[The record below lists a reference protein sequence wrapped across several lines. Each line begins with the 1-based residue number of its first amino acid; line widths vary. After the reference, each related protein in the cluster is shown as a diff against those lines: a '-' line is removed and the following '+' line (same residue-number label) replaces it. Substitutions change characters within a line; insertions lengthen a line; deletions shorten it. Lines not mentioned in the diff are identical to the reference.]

1 MKTRWKFGFTIILF
15 LIGSLSF
22 LPCKAQEVT
31 IQRVEIEGKDVIVH
45 YALIDDDVQRR
56 YTIWLYSSNDD
67 FIKPLEKVTG
77 DIGVDIP
84 VGGNKKAVWNV
95 GEELGNEFK
104 GNIRLELK
112 GRLYLPFIEL
122 NAFDDFKT
130 FKRGRTYT
138 ITWSGGR
145 GNNVLNFDLYKGDK
159 RIHTFANIANVGTYN
174 LEFPMEVKP
183 GREYRFRISDT
194 RNQDEVVFSSGFTI
208 KRKVPL
214 GVKTLGS
221 IALSVGIV
229 FGIKALIGDPDPENL
244 TNPPDPPE
252 RK

>member
-1 MKTRWKFGFTIILF
+1 MKIRRKFGFIIVLF
-15 LIGSLSF
+15 LITSLSF
-22 LPCKAQEVT
+22 FPGKAQEVT

-45 YALIDDDVQRR
+45 YALIDDVVQRR
-56 YTIWLYSSNDD
+56 YTLWLYSSNDD
-67 FIKPLEKVTG
+67 FIKPLEYVTG

-130 FKRGRTYT
+130 FKRGRSYT

-183 GREYRFRISDT
+183 SRDYRFRISDN
-194 RNQDEVVFSSGFTI
+194 RNQDEVVFSSVFAI

-221 IALSVGIV
+221 IAISVGIAI
-229 FGIKALIGDPDPENL
+229 GINELLKNKDLD
-244 TNPPDPPE
+244 DPPPPPT
-252 RK
+252 RN